1 MADGDQL
8 ARTYTELRPLLFS
21 IAYRMLGSVGD
32 AEDVVQESFVRYQ
45 RALDDGV
52 VVDSAKSYLASI
64 ATRLSLDQ
72 LKSARAQRE
81 TYVGMWLPE
90 PLLADPLPDVSAHAE
105 IADSLSMAFLV
116 VLETLSPTERAVFL
130 LREVFGYEFDE
141 IATMVSKSSDNCRQL
156 LVRARKRI
164 DDRRPRYEASR
175 EQKRELADRFFAA
188 VQSGDLAGLQTL
200 LAADVSFSGDGGGK
214 APAVA
219 HVVVGLN
226 KVANFVAGLVGLAT
240 SMGMISRPLEVNGEP
255 GMMFT
260 TADGLIL
267 NVLSLDI
274 ADGQIQAIHAVVNP
288 DKLRHLGPVGDLNTL
303 VQNARTHTPSP
314 EPAPRT
320 RPSAE

>member
-1 MADGDQL
+1 MSDGDEL
-8 ARTYTELRPLLFS
+8 ARAYTELRPLLFS
-21 IAYRMLGSVGD
+21 IAYRMLGSVSD

-52 VVDSAKSYLASI
+52 VVDSKKSYLASI

-72 LKSARAQRE
+72 LKSARVQRE
-81 TYVGMWLPE
+81 TYVGTWLPE
-90 PLLADPLPDVSAHAE
+90 PLLADPMPEVAAHAE

-130 LREVFGYEFDE
+130 LREVFAYEFDE
-141 IATMVSKSSDNCRQL
+141 IADVVGKGSDNCRQL
-156 LVRARKRI
+156 LVRARKHI
-164 DDRRPRYEASR
+164 DERRPRYQASR
-175 EQKRELADRFFAA
+175 EQKRELAERFFAA
-188 VQSGDLAGLQTL
+188 VRSGDVAGLQTL

-219 HVVVGLN
+219 HAIVGLK

-240 SMGMISRPLEVNGEP
+240 SMGMVSRPLEVNGEP

-260 TADGLIL
+260 TGDGLIL

-288 DKLRHLGPVGDLNTL
+288 DKLRHLGPVGDLNAL
-303 VQNARTHTPSP
+303 VHKARART
-314 EPAPRT
+314 
-320 RPSAE
+320 